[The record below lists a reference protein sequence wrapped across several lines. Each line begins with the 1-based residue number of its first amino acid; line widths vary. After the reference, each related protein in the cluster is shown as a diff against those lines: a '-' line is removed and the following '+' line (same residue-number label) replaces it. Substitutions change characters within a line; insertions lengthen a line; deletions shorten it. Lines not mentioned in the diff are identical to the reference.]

1 MQQRQFF
8 IDHATRYIIVNN
20 YQVNVNINAAQSTP
34 HFVDHAKLF
43 EVSNIQAV
51 LLLALQKQQT
61 LRKILLRILVAQV
74 VLVQNCMMHF

>member
-43 EVSNIQAV
+43 PV
-51 LLLALQKQQT
+51 LLALQKQQT

>member
-1 MQQRQFF
+1 MQQRQFL

-43 EVSNIQAV
+43 EVSTIQAV
-51 LLLALQKQQT
+51 LLALQKQQT